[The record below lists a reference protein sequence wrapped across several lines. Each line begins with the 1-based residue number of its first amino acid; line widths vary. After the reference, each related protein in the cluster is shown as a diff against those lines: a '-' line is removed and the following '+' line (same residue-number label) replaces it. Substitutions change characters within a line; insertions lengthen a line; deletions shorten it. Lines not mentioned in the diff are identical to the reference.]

1 MISVPIVARLAGTN
15 VEEGRRILKES
26 GLAIITADTLA
37 DAAQKAVDALHH
49 VTNNGAVPRRPAA
62 VTA

>member
-1 MISVPIVARLAGTN
+1 MS
-15 VEEGRRILKES
+15 
-26 GLAIITADTLA
+26 LA